1 MNMISKDFKFFE
13 PINSLV
19 DELKQEGLLNN
30 KDIEYGLSLMEAIQL
45 FDRNNGIIRL
55 KEVGSYYTF
64 CIDKAVFLDK
74 LLNLMNYIAKK
85 FPNNFDKNAVLSSFL
100 KAVLYLN
107 VNVSYEKEGV
117 VYVEWVFNN
126 EG

>member
-1 MNMISKDFKFFE
+1 MNRVSKDFKFFE

-45 FDRNNGIIRL
+45 FDKSNWIISL
-55 KEVGSYYTF
+55 KDVGSYCTF

-74 LLNLMNYIAKK
+74 VLNLMNYIEKK
-85 FPNNFDKNAVLSSFL
+85 FPNNFDKNTVLSSFL

-107 VNVSYEKEGV
+107 VEVSHEKDGV